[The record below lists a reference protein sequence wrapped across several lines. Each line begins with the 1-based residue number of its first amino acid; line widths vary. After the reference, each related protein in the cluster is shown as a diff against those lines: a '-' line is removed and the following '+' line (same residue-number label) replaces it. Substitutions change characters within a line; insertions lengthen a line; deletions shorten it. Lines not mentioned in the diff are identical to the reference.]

1 MSGVDRGGDPTESG
15 TEGWVFEVM
24 QQVMSEE
31 PILPPSERRPELPAA
46 VDAAVGLALERD
58 KTERYSSISTF
69 GDALRAIRLDE
80 RFPRDVAAR
89 LDYEKR

>member
-1 MSGVDRGGDPTESG
+1 MSGVDRGGDPTEPG

-46 VDAAVGLALERD
+46 VDAAVGLALERE
-58 KTERYSSISTF
+58 KTERYGSIGNF
-69 GDALRAIRLDE
+69 GDALHALRTGGRL
-80 RFPRDVAAR
+80 PPAVAAR
-89 LDYEKR
+89 LDE